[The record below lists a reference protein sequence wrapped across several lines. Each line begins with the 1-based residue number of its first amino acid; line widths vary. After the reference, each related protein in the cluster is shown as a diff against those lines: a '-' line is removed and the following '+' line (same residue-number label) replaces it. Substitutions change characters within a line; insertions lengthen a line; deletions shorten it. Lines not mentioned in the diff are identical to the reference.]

1 MYIYLNDY
9 RESRELNFFLIDVK
23 IKQIKII
30 VEANSTVSILFYIF
44 QLYFQHQSLPEF
56 KQKEDIMFFKNLFHL
71 DNLNFFMLLKK
82 NNYYKSDFLP
92 LYKNI

>member
-1 MYIYLNDY
+1 MYNAILWNLIYLRNYTYMYIYLNDY

-44 QLYFQHQSLPEF
+44 QLYFQH
-56 KQKEDIMFFKNLFHL
+56 
-71 DNLNFFMLLKK
+71 
-82 NNYYKSDFLP
+82 
-92 LYKNI
+92 

>member
-44 QLYFQHQSLPEF
+44 QLYFQH
-56 KQKEDIMFFKNLFHL
+56 
-71 DNLNFFMLLKK
+71 
-82 NNYYKSDFLP
+82 
-92 LYKNI
+92 